1 MTGVD
6 IALLAISAASAGAGI
21 AQQRSAAKK
30 SSKASAAISAENDR
44 IQRARERQARLENDR
59 RRRKA
64 RRAAIIARGDVT
76 QDIVN
81 RGIGLGGSSLASAQG
96 SLVSDLATQ
105 LSDISQNQELGT
117 EVFQA
122 NQQIGRLRDVQN
134 TAGADSR
141 FGQQVASLGGAIIQ
155 NFGAFSRIGNLAAG
169 SLGAGSTVLNNQ
181 FGRTSGRIV

>member
-6 IALLAISAASAGAGI
+6 IALLAIAAGSAASGI
-21 AQQRSAAKK
+21 STQRSAAKK
-30 SSKASAAISAENDR
+30 SAKASAAIAVENDR
-44 IQRARERQARLENDR
+44 IQKARERQARLENDR

-81 RGIGLGGSSLASAQG
+81 RGIGLGGSSFPAASG

-117 EVFQA
+117 EVFDA

-141 FGQQVASLGGAIIQ
+141 FGQQVASLGGAVIQ
-155 NFGAFSRIGNLAAG
+155 NFGSFSRIGN
-169 SLGAGSTVLNNQ
+169 SLTGGPTPTGINFVT
-181 FGRTSGRIV
+181 TSRGPA